1 MLNASNLPAQNVHS
15 LHIEGRIQHRFRQQ
29 NSTFHPLY
37 VAGTGIGETKSKQ
50 IIFLPYYLIV
60 DNLRQV
66 ITFRY

>member
-1 MLNASNLPAQNVHS
+1 MLNASKLPAQNVRS
-15 LHIEGRIQHRFRQQ
+15 LHIDSRIQQRFRQQ
-29 NSTFHPLY
+29 NSTFHSLY
-37 VAGTGIGETKSKQ
+37 VAATGIGETKSEQ